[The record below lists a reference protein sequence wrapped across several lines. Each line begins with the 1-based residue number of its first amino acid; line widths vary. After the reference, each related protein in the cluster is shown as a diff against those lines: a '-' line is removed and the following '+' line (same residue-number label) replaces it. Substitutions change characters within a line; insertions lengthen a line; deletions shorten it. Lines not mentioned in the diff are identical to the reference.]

1 MKYFLSFVF
10 IISVFFSSAQSFG
23 KVDTAIDSLIAVGKV
38 AGGVAVI
45 WNDGKVVH
53 EKSYG
58 WKDAAHEVEMP
69 LDGIFRIASQTK
81 LIVSVAALQL
91 IEKNKFNLD
100 TPIETWLPVFSNQK
114 VAEKSGQNIVLV
126 ERKKSITLRHLLSH
140 TSGISSS
147 DEWPQFG
154 SLFKEYGLE
163 KPLNYTFK
171 SLEEEVNQIAQ
182 MPLVHQPGARFSY
195 GVSTDVLARWIE
207 VISGKSLG
215 AYLSTNI
222 FQPLKMVDTYF
233 KLPADKNQRL
243 LPVNITSPSG
253 KLVEMGNQF
262 FPVDFPVRPEITIE
276 SGAGGLVSSP
286 HDYMKLLVCLMN
298 DGFYAKRKSLLSK
311 EWIDSLATSQLG
323 GEKFITGGIKSKNTF
338 GLGVG
343 ITTKE
348 GSEITHASEGSFFW
362 GGAFNTAYLVDR
374 KKRVVTLFMF
384 QRAPFD
390 MPRILSS
397 LERLAFDSFQ

>member
-1 MKYFLSFVF
+1 MKYLLSFVF
-10 IISVFFSSAQSFG
+10 IFSVIFSSAQSFG

-38 AGGVAVI
+38 SGGVAVI
-45 WNDGKVVH
+45 WHDGKVVH

-58 WKDAAHEVEMP
+58 WKDAAHEVAMP

-207 VISGKSLG
+207 VVSGVSLG
-215 AYLSTNI
+215 EYLSASI
-222 FQPLKMVDTYF
+222 FKPLNMVDTYF
-233 KLPADKNQRL
+233 KLPADRKERL
-243 LPVNITSPSG
+243 LPVNITGPSG
-253 KLVEMGNQF
+253 KLMELGNQF
-262 FPVDFPVRPEITIE
+262 FPVDFPIRPEITIE
-276 SGAGGLVSSP
+276 SAAGGLVSTP
-286 HDYMKLLVCLMN
+286 QDYMKLLVCLMN
-298 DGFYAKRKSLLSK
+298 DGFYAKRKSLFSK
-311 EWIDSLATSQLG
+311 QWLDSLSTSQMA
-323 GEKFITGGIKSKNTF
+323 GEKYITGGIKSKNTF

-343 ITTKE
+343 VTTKE

-374 KKRVVTLFMF
+374 KKRVITLFMF

>member
-1 MKYFLSFVF
+1 MKYLLSFVF
-10 IISVFFSSAQSFG
+10 IFSVIFSNAQSFG

-38 AGGVAVI
+38 SGGVAAI
-45 WNDGKVVH
+45 WHDGKIVH
-53 EKSYG
+53 EKAYG
-58 WKDAAHEVEMP
+58 WKDAAHEVKMP

-163 KPLNYTFK
+163 KPLNYTYK
-171 SLEEEVNQIAQ
+171 SLEDEVNQIAK
-182 MPLVHQPGARFSY
+182 MPLVHQPGDRFSY
-195 GVSTDVLARWIE
+195 GNSTDVLGRWIE
-207 VISGKSLG
+207 IVSGMSLG
-215 AYLSTNI
+215 EYLSASI
-222 FQPLKMVDTYF
+222 FKPLNMVDTYF
-233 KLPADKNQRL
+233 KLPADKKDRL
-243 LPVNITSPSG
+243 LPVNVTGPSG
-253 KLVEMGNQF
+253 KLIVMGNQF
-262 FPVDFPVRPEITIE
+262 FPVDFPMRSEITIE
-276 SGAGGLVSSP
+276 SGAGGLVSTP
-286 HDYMKLLVCLMN
+286 QDYMKLLVCLMN

-311 EWIDSLATSQLG
+311 QWIDSLATGQLS

-343 ITTKE
+343 VTTKD
-348 GSEITHASEGSFFW
+348 GSEVTHASEGSFFW
-362 GGAFNTAYLVDR
+362 GGAFNTSYVVDR
-374 KKRVVTLFMF
+374 KKKVITLFMF

-397 LERLAFDSFQ
+397 LERLAFDSL

>member
-10 IISVFFSSAQSFG
+10 VFSVIFSSAQSFG
-23 KVDTAIDSLIAVGKV
+23 KIDISIDSLIAVGKV

-45 WNDGKVVH
+45 WHDGKIVH
-53 EKSYG
+53 EKAYG
-58 WKDAAHEVEMP
+58 WKDAAHEVKMP

-163 KPLNYTFK
+163 KPLNYTYK
-171 SLEEEVNQIAQ
+171 SLEDEVNQIAK
-182 MPLVHQPGARFSY
+182 MPLVHQPGDRFSY
-195 GVSTDVLARWIE
+195 GNSTDVLGRWIE
-207 VISGKSLG
+207 IVSGMSLG
-215 AYLSTNI
+215 EYLSASI
-222 FQPLKMVDTYF
+222 FKPLNMVDTYF
-233 KLPADKNQRL
+233 KLPADKKERL
-243 LPVNITSPSG
+243 LPVNITDPSD
-253 KLVEMGNQF
+253 KLMELGNQF

-276 SGAGGLVSSP
+276 SGAGGLVSTP
-286 HDYMKLLVCLMN
+286 QDYMKLLVCLMN
-298 DGFYAKRKSLLSK
+298 DGFYAKRKSLFGK
-311 EWIDSLATSQLG
+311 QWIDSLLTSQLG

-343 ITTKE
+343 VTTKD
-348 GSEITHASEGSFFW
+348 GSEVTHASEGSFFW
-362 GGAFNTAYLVDR
+362 GGAFNTSYVVDR
-374 KKRVVTLFMF
+374 KKKVITLFMF

-397 LERLAFDSFQ
+397 LERLAFDSL

>member
-10 IISVFFSSAQSFG
+10 VFSVIFSSAQSFG
-23 KVDTAIDSLIAVGKV
+23 KIDISIDSLIAVGKV

-45 WNDGKVVH
+45 WHDGKIVH
-53 EKSYG
+53 EKAYG
-58 WKDAAHEVEMP
+58 WKDAAHEVKMP

-81 LIVSVAALQL
+81 LIVSVASLQL

-163 KPLNYTFK
+163 KPLNYTYK
-171 SLEEEVNQIAQ
+171 SLEDEVNQIAK
-182 MPLVHQPGARFSY
+182 MPLVHQPGDRFSY
-195 GVSTDVLARWIE
+195 GNSTDVLGRWIE
-207 VISGKSLG
+207 IVSGMSLG
-215 AYLSTNI
+215 EYLSASI
-222 FQPLKMVDTYF
+222 FKPLNMVDTYF
-233 KLPADKNQRL
+233 KLPADKKERL
-243 LPVNITSPSG
+243 LPVNITGPSG
-253 KLVEMGNQF
+253 RMMELGNQF

-276 SGAGGLVSSP
+276 SGAGGLVSTP
-286 HDYMKLLVCLMN
+286 QDYMKLLVCLMN
-298 DGFYAKRKSLLSK
+298 DGFYAKRKSLFSK
-311 EWIDSLATSQLG
+311 QWIDSLSTSQLA
-323 GEKFITGGIKSKNTF
+323 GEKYITGGIKSKNTF

-343 ITTKE
+343 VTTKE
-348 GSEITHASEGSFFW
+348 GSGITHASEGSFFW

-374 KKRVVTLFMF
+374 KKRVITLFMF

-397 LERLAFDSFQ
+397 LERLAFDSL

>member
-10 IISVFFSSAQSFG
+10 VFSVIFSSAQSFG
-23 KVDTAIDSLIAVGKV
+23 KIDISIDSLIAVGKV

-45 WNDGKVVH
+45 WHDGKIVH
-53 EKSYG
+53 EKAYG
-58 WKDAAHEVEMP
+58 WKDAAHEVKMP

-81 LIVSVAALQL
+81 LIVSVAAMQL

-163 KPLNYTFK
+163 KPLNYTYK
-171 SLEEEVNQIAQ
+171 SLEDEVNQIAK
-182 MPLVHQPGARFSY
+182 MPLVHQPGDRFSY
-195 GVSTDVLARWIE
+195 GNSTDVLGRWIE
-207 VISGKSLG
+207 IVSGMSLG
-215 AYLSTNI
+215 EYLSASI
-222 FQPLKMVDTYF
+222 FKPLNMVDTYF
-233 KLPADKNQRL
+233 KLPADKKDRL
-243 LPVNITSPSG
+243 LPVNVTGPSG
-253 KLVEMGNQF
+253 KLIVMGNQF
-262 FPVDFPVRPEITIE
+262 FPVDFPMRSEITIE
-276 SGAGGLVSSP
+276 SGAGGLVSTP
-286 HDYMKLLVCLMN
+286 QDYMKLLVCLMN

-311 EWIDSLATSQLG
+311 QWIDSLATGQLS

-343 ITTKE
+343 VTTKD
-348 GSEITHASEGSFFW
+348 GSEVTHASEGSFFW
-362 GGAFNTAYLVDR
+362 GGAFNTSYVVDR
-374 KKRVVTLFMF
+374 KKKVITLFMF

-397 LERLAFDSFQ
+397 LERLAFDSL

>member
-58 WKDAAHEVEMP
+58 WKDAAHEVKMP

-81 LIVSVAALQL
+81 LIVSIAALQL
-91 IEKNKFNLD
+91 IEKNKFSLD
-100 TPIETWLPVFSNQK
+100 TPIENWLPQFSNQK
-114 VAEKSGQNIVLV
+114 VAEKNGTGIQLV
-126 ERKKSITLRHLLSH
+126 DRQKSITLRHLLSH
-140 TSGISSS
+140 SSGISSA

-154 SLFKEYGLE
+154 PLFKQYGLE

-171 SLEEEVNQIAQ
+171 SLEEEVNQIAL
-182 MPLVHQPGARFSY
+182 MPLVHQPGSRFSY

-207 VISGKSLG
+207 IVSGMSLG
-215 AYLSTNI
+215 EYLSASI
-222 FQPLKMVDTYF
+222 FKPLNMVDTYF
-233 KLPADKNQRL
+233 KLPADKKERL
-243 LPVNITSPSG
+243 LPVNITGPSG
-253 KLVEMGNQF
+253 KLMELGNQF

-298 DGFYAKRKSLLSK
+298 DGSYAKRKSLLSK

-343 ITTKE
+343 VTTKE
-348 GSEITHASEGSFFW
+348 GSEITHATEGSFFW

-397 LERLAFDSFQ
+397 LERLAFDSF

>member
-222 FQPLKMVDTYF
+222 FQPLKM
-233 KLPADKNQRL
+233 KR
-243 LPVNITSPSG
+243 
-253 KLVEMGNQF
+253 F
-262 FPVDFPVRPEITIE
+262 F
-276 SGAGGLVSSP
+276 SSTL
-286 HDYMKLLVCLMN
+286 KV
-298 DGFYAKRKSLLSK
+298 
-311 EWIDSLATSQLG
+311 I
-323 GEKFITGGIKSKNTF
+323 FI
-338 GLGVG
+338 
-343 ITTKE
+343 
-348 GSEITHASEGSFFW
+348 
-362 GGAFNTAYLVDR
+362 
-374 KKRVVTLFMF
+374 
-384 QRAPFD
+384 
-390 MPRILSS
+390 
-397 LERLAFDSFQ
+397 